1 MMGVEV
7 FKAKRKEG
15 ESESKTEEEVQ
26 CRPALTEEGM
36 DVEDKERDAVTKMEA
51 EVGGKSHHSPME
63 SSAMEIENKSEDSD
77 QFSKNTNSHIS
88 QESKDINTNNVK
100 D

>member
-1 MMGVEV
+1 MGVEV

-15 ESESKTEEEVQ
+15 ESEGKTEEEVQ
-26 CRPALTEEGM
+26 CRPAQTEEGM

-51 EVGGKSHHSPME
+51 EIGEESPRSPVE

-77 QFSKNTNSHIS
+77 QCSKNTNSHVN
-88 QESKDINTNNVK
+88 QESKDMNTNNVK